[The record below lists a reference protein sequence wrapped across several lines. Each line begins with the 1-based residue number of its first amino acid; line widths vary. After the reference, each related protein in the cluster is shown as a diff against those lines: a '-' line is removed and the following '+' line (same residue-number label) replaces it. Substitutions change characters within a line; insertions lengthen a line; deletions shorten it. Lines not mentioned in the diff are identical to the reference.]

1 MLKYTKPS
9 GLVIEIGDTQ
19 ANISIAKQLGW
30 VLFNEKASETEKE
43 PPKKPREKKKR
54 ELRENT

>member
-1 MLKYTKPS
+1 MMLKYPKPS

-30 VLFNEKASETEKE
+30 VLFNEGASETEKKSSE
-43 PPKKPREKKKR
+43 KPREKKKI
-54 ELRENT
+54 LRKG